1 MSLLIKAA
9 FAAGAAASAYSLADT
24 RRLKVSSYTLE
35 LPPLPAAFDGLRILH
50 ISDLHAASF
59 GKDQKTLLSTAA
71 ALSPDLV
78 LITGDLIDR
87 RRTLTEDGMRPALVL
102 LTALAAKYPTIR
114 TDGNHEVMSPVGER
128 FRELAAK
135 TGAQDITG
143 RTLTVRKGDDALVL
157 LGVEDVAKHDYDES
171 RWRGSLRAL
180 CAPAADSFRIALA
193 HRPQYLEDYALMGLP
208 LVLSGHAHGG
218 QVRLPFVGGLYAP
231 EQGVLPRLTAGV
243 CEHGNTRMV
252 ISRGLGNS
260 GFPLRFMNTPE
271 LVLITLKKELD

>member
-1 MSLLIKAA
+1 MSLLLKAA
-9 FAAGAAASAYSLADT
+9 FAAGAAACGYSLADT
-24 RRLKVSSYTLE
+24 RRLKVTSYTVP
-35 LPPLPAAFDGLRILH
+35 LPTLPAAFDGLRILH
-50 ISDLHAASF
+50 VSDLHAASF
-59 GKDQKTLLSTAA
+59 GKDQKTLLQTAQ
-71 ALSPDLV
+71 ALAPDLV

-102 LTALAAKYPTIR
+102 LTALAENYPTVR

-135 TGAQDITG
+135 TGTQDVTG

-157 LGVEDVAKHDYDES
+157 LGVEDIAKCDYDEEVF
-171 RWRGSLRAL
+171 RARLRAL
-180 CAPAADSFRIALA
+180 CAPVCDAFCVALA
-193 HRPQYLEDYALMGLP
+193 HRPQYLEDYSAAGLP
-208 LVLSGHAHGG
+208 LVLCGHAHGG
-218 QVRLPFVGGLYAP
+218 QVRLPLIGGLYAP

-243 CEHGNTRMV
+243 CEHGNTKMV

-271 LVLITLKKELD
+271 LVLITLKKGS